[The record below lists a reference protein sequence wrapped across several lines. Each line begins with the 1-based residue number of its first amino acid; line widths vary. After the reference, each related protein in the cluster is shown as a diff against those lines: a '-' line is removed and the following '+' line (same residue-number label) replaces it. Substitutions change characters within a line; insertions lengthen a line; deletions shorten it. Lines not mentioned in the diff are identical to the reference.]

1 MKKGIIIL
9 IIVSIIC
16 IASILLFI
24 FKDNNSKTNNIKTKD
39 YEGVLEMII
48 EVNGKE
54 LIVEL
59 ENNESSKKLLDKLG
73 EKEIKVQADDY
84 GDFEKVGD
92 LGFDLPTNDHTI
104 TTTPGDIIL
113 YQGNKLCLYYGTNT
127 YSFTKLGHIKDITQE
142 ELKELLGPNS
152 VELVLKINKK

>member
-1 MKKGIIIL
+1 
-9 IIVSIIC
+9 
-16 IASILLFI
+16 
-24 FKDNNSKTNNIKTKD
+24 
-39 YEGVLEMII
+39 MII

-59 ENNESSKKLLDKLG
+59 ENNDSSRKLLDKLS
-73 EKEIKVQADDY
+73 EKDIKVQADDY

-92 LGFDLPTNDHTI
+92 LGFNLPTNDHTI

-127 YSFTKLGHIKDITQE
+127 YSFTKLGHIKDIPQE